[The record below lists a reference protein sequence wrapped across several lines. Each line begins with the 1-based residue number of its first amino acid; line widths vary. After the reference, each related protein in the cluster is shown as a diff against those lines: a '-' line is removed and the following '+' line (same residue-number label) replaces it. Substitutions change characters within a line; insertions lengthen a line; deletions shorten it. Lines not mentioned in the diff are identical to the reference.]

1 MAAVLCRGLGQLCA
15 GLGDVVC
22 LPCKACGVGCEALWD
37 TVKSPFFPY
46 LAITVG
52 LNLPPIFM
60 GLRAI
65 PSIGGGCDDGV
76 QWLLVN
82 MVLALVHIIAAFYLA
97 RKISEQDSYAATTTT
112 STMSTA
118 ANNSSIPQASAVVYG
133 DKDEKVE
140 SGTYYAANNNNV
152 PPPTTTTT
160 SVANQEYK
168 GPHDTMGRVRHLLC
182 EDKWMALYILIG
194 IGWFVWQAMGAQ
206 RFFDADDNADGAC
219 GSIRALISTSLVC
232 GWLYVSLAGIAFV
245 LSICCLGFRS

>member
-1 MAAVLCRGLGQLCA
+1 MAAVLCRGLGQLCV
-15 GLGDVVC
+15 GLGDVIC

-52 LNLPPIFM
+52 LNVPPMFM
-60 GLRAI
+60 GVRAI
-65 PSIGGGCDDGV
+65 PGIGDACSDGT

-82 MVLALVHIIAAFYLA
+82 MVLAASHIIAAFYLS
-97 RKISEQDSYAATTTT
+97 RKISEKDTYATTTTT
-112 STMSTA
+112 STTT
-118 ANNSSIPQASAVVYG
+118 NIPQASAVVYG

-140 SGTYYAANNNNV
+140 SGTYYAANDNA
-152 PPPTTTTT
+152 PPTTTTT
-160 SVANQEYK
+160 VNQEYK
-168 GPHDTMGRVRHLLC
+168 GPHDTMGRVRHMMC

-194 IGWFVWQAMGAQ
+194 IGWFLWQAIGAQ
-206 RFFDADDNADGAC
+206 RFFDADADADAC
-219 GSIRALISTSLVC
+219 GNIRSWIGTSLVC